1 MQVVVVDGRA
11 RAFSWTTGWVAK
23 REESLLEQARKCPE
37 EHRRVCLWLEN
48 HGRQDEAL
56 ALRERFA

>member
-1 MQVVVVDGRA
+1 MQVAIVNGQA

-23 REESLLEQARKCPE
+23 REETLLEQARKSPE
-37 EHRRVCLWLEN
+37 ELRRVCLWLQN
-48 HGRQDEAL
+48 HGRHDEAL